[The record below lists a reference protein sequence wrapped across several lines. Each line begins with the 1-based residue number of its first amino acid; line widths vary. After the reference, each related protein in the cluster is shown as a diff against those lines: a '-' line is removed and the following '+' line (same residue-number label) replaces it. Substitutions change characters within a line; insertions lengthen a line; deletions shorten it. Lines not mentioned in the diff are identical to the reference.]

1 MTSSKLRWWRVYI
14 LPGAVFQSVLVGGGY
29 GTGREIVEFFTQQ
42 GGLGGFLGLGVTLL
56 CWIVVLG
63 ATYEFARRFRAY
75 DYRSFFQHLLG
86 RGWIAFEVLFG
97 LMLVLVL
104 AVVASAAGEVLLQEL
119 DLPYL
124 VGITTMLV
132 LVGILAFFGRDVIA
146 NVLAV
151 WTGVLYLLFLSYFI
165 ASVSA
170 TGSESLA
177 ELTRW
182 EAGSGWAT
190 RGLQYALYNLFIVPV
205 VLYSTMAIR
214 TRREAVLAATTA
226 AFICIVPAALF
237 HFTFLAH
244 YPAVIGYEIPV
255 YTVLV
260 GLGLQVLV
268 LAYLVGL
275 FGTFIET
282 GAGLIHGV
290 NERIDSYRLD
300 VGKPGLKRMTRSLI
314 AMGTVAVSAALATV
328 GIIPLIARGYGGIS
342 WGFLAVYILP
352 LLTIGVVKMRR
363 KGEPDPLPTPSSTDA
378 QAPDATVIAG

>member
-1 MTSSKLRWWRVYI
+1 MTSSKLRWWRVYV

-42 GGLGGFLGLGVTLL
+42 GGLGGFLGLAVTLI

-86 RGWIAFEVLFG
+86 RWWFLFEVLFG

-119 DLPYL
+119 GLPYL
-124 VGITTMLV
+124 VGITAMLL
-132 LVGILAFFGRDVIA
+132 LVGILAFFGREVIA
-146 NVLAV
+146 NVLAL
-151 WTGVLYLLFLSYFI
+151 WTGVLYVLFLAYFV

-170 TGSESLA
+170 TGSASLA

-182 EAGSGWAT
+182 EAGGGWAT
-190 RGLQYALYNLFIVPV
+190 KGLQYALYNLFIVPV
-205 VLYSTMAIR
+205 VLYATVAIR
-214 TRREAVLAATTA
+214 TRREAVLAATAA
-226 AFICIVPAALF
+226 AFICVIPASLF

-244 YPAVIGYEIPV
+244 YPEVVGFEIPV

-260 GLGLQVLV
+260 GLGLQILV
-268 LAYLVGL
+268 LSYLVGL

-290 NERIDSYRLD
+290 NERIDSYRRDL
-300 VGKPGLKRMTRSLI
+300 GHPSLKRLTRSLI
-314 AMGTVAVSAALATV
+314 AMGTVAVSAVLATV

-342 WGFLAVYILP
+342 WGFLLVYILP
-352 LLTIGVVKMRR
+352 LLTIGVMKMRR
-363 KGEPDPLPTPSSTDA
+363 QGESEALPPQSTADA
-378 QAPDATVIAG
+378 AALTR

>member
-1 MTSSKLRWWRVYI
+1 MSSSTLRWWRVYI

-75 DYRSFFQHLLG
+75 DYRTFFQHLLG
-86 RGWIAFEVLFG
+86 RWWLLFEVLFG
-97 LMLVLVL
+97 IMLVLVL

-119 DLPYL
+119 GLPYL
-124 VGITTMLV
+124 VGIAAMLI
-132 LVGILAFFGRDVIA
+132 LVGILAFFGREVIA
-146 NVLAV
+146 NVLAI
-151 WTGVLYLLFLSYFI
+151 WTGVLYVLFIAYFV

-182 EAGSGWAT
+182 EASSGWAIK
-190 RGLQYALYNLFIVPV
+190 GLQYALYNLFIVPV
-205 VLYSTMAIR
+205 VLYSTTAIR
-214 TRREAVLAATTA
+214 SRREAILAAIAA
-226 AFICIVPAALF
+226 AFICIVPAGLF
-237 HFTFLAH
+237 HFTFLAQ
-244 YPAVIGYEIPV
+244 YPEVIGFEIPV
-255 YTVLV
+255 YTILV
-260 GLGLQVLV
+260 GLGLQILV

-290 NERIDSYRLD
+290 IERIDSYRAD
-300 VGKPGLKRMTRSLI
+300 VEKPALKRLTRSAI

-363 KGEPDPLPTPSSTDA
+363 QGEPDPLPSEPTA
-378 QAPDATVIAG
+378 RR